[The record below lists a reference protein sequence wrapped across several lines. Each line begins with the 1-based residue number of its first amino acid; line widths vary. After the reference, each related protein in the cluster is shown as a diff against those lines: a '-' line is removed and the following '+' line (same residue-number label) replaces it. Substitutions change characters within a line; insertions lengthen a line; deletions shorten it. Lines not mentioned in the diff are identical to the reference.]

1 MHWWWHHLLCGGLVE
16 DLVYTKPILQLVSL
30 VSVLEYL
37 SWSSD
42 SHVTS
47 SLTVTL
53 NVTWQFIKC
62 QIRRCT
68 CCSHPTILFKTW
80 SILFSVEA
88 MGVLS
93 IQLPYEVSFLESD
106 WYLSTY
112 LKGVSVLMCCPISS
126 KECLFRGVILLEETN
141 IAGFL
146 VGFTVTKSFL
156 SLEVHSFLNMLVP
169 GKPMM

>member
-1 MHWWWHHLLCGGLVE
+1 MLHINSHKLMESSQGSWRI
-16 DLVYTKPILQLVSL
+16 YASL
-30 VSVLEYL
+30 VVKELMWL
-37 SWSSD
+37 GNSS
-42 SHVTS
+42 
-47 SLTVTL
+47 
-53 NVTWQFIKC
+53 NVRSEGTPVAHIQ
-62 QIRRCT
+62 
-68 CCSHPTILFKTW
+68 LFFFKNW

-93 IQLPYEVSFLESD
+93 IQLYYEVSFLESI

-112 LKGVSVLMCCPISS
+112 LKGVSVLMCCPFSS
-126 KECLFRGVILLEETN
+126 KECLFHGVILLEETN

-156 SLEVHSFLNMLVP
+156 SLEVHSFLNVLVP

>member
-1 MHWWWHHLLCGGLVE
+1 MLHINSHKLMESSQGSWRI
-16 DLVYTKPILQLVSL
+16 YASL
-30 VSVLEYL
+30 VVKELMWL
-37 SWSSD
+37 GNSS
-42 SHVTS
+42 
-47 SLTVTL
+47 
-53 NVTWQFIKC
+53 NVRSEGTPVAHIQ
-62 QIRRCT
+62 
-68 CCSHPTILFKTW
+68 LFFFKNW

-93 IQLPYEVSFLESD
+93 IQLYYEVSFLESI

-126 KECLFRGVILLEETN
+126 KECLFHGVILLEETN

-156 SLEVHSFLNMLVP
+156 SLEVHSFLNVLVP